1 MKKVFAVVFIL
12 LAAVTLVRADYYI
25 KSKSHTDAMSFMGQN
40 QPAKDEVNE
49 QWIGADKFANITPEM
64 SIILDL
70 GKGKALMISHKDKT
84 YVETTL
90 PLDMG
95 KLMPPEAQAMMGM
108 MKATVTVQPTTQT
121 KTIGQWPCT
130 LYNVNVNF
138 MMMPMK
144 MTVWASEKVPFD
156 MNFYQEK
163 IFGAMMKGTLRLDDA
178 SVAEMKKVKGYF
190 IANDISMEMMGAKMH
205 QTQEVV
211 EISQKTPGP
220 GVYAVPAGYTK
231 AQYLSMQR

>member
-1 MKKVFAVVFIL
+1 MKKVFAVLFIL

-25 KSKSHTDAMSFMGQN
+25 KSKYHSDAMAFMGQN
-40 QPAKDEVNE
+40 QPAKDEIYE
-49 QWIGADKFANITPEM
+49 QWIGGDKFASITPDM
-64 SIILDL
+64 NIIFDL
-70 GKGKALMISHKDKT
+70 GKSKAWMINHKDKT

-90 PLDMG
+90 PLDMA
-95 KLMPPEAQAMMGM
+95 KLMPPEAAAMMGM
-108 MKATVTVQPTTQT
+108 MKATVTVQPTGQT
-121 KTIGQWPCT
+121 KTIGQWPCSQ
-130 LYNVNVNF
+130 YNVSVNI

-156 MNFYQEK
+156 MNLYQDK
-163 IFGAMMKGTLRLDDA
+163 IFGNLMKGTLRLDDA
-178 SVAEMKKVKGYF
+178 SVAEMKKVKGYY
-190 IANDISMEMMGAKMH
+190 ISNDMNMEMMGAKIH
-205 QTQEVV
+205 TTQDVV